1 MANTSKKTTT
11 ENTVDTTV
19 DNSAVV
25 DSVKEKVVAE
35 NKIIV
40 DTKTLKDDEDISIIS
55 LIPNVSYKDF
65 KNNDFYEWNEVGH
78 EETMTYGTLKDMN
91 RNHKSY
97 FKDLWLKPNDERV
110 IKVFGLESTYKTYS
124 ELMTGDIYV
133 IENMNLIKEKF
144 DALPLRGIKATVV
157 IKIKDMVANGEI
169 SDVKVVKNLEK
180 ILQVD
185 LFDLL
190 DL

>member
-19 DNSAVV
+19 ENSAVV

-35 NKIIV
+35 NKKVV
-40 DTKTLKDDEDISIIS
+40 DTKTLKDDEEIIIIS
-55 LIPNVSYKDF
+55 LIPNVSYKDA

-78 EETMTYGTLKDMN
+78 EEPMIYSALKDMN
-91 RNHKSY
+91 RNYKSY
-97 FKDLWLKPNDERV
+97 FKDLWLQPKDARV
-110 IKVFGLESTYKTYS
+110 VKAFGLESTYKNYAD
-124 ELMTGDIYV
+124 LMTGDIYTMA
-133 IENMNLIKEKF
+133 NMDDIKEKF
-144 DALPLRGIKATVV
+144 EALPPRGIKGTVV
-157 IKIKDMVANGEI
+157 TKIKDMVANGEI
-169 SDVKVVKNLEK
+169 FDVKVVKTLER
-180 ILQVD
+180 ILQID